1 MTTPADH
8 DSGEPLESRDDGD
21 PAVDV
26 TDRQAEHTER
36 RRSAIERGRRMAGTP
51 GAMMAGAMMGLR
63 DVLENPRDDRPV
75 AEVEAPSDPFD
86 VDRDGVE
93 LAADDLGGDADVA
106 IAAQPRRAPIVPGR
120 RRARRR

>member
-1 MTTPADH
+1 MTTPTDDDSLGEDVAAVRAAEQAD
-8 DSGEPLESRDDGD
+8 
-21 PAVDV
+21 
-26 TDRQAEHTER
+26 R
-36 RRSAIERGRRMAGTP
+36 RRSAIAHGRRIGGTP

-63 DVLENPRDDRPV
+63 DVLENPRDERPV

-106 IAAQPRRAPIVPGR
+106 IAPQPRRAPIVPGR
-120 RRARRR
+120 RRRARR